1 MPIFTVMIS
10 TLLLAL
16 NVAGVTMLLMRV
28 DITIVIAVLITGL
41 ALLTSLSIINQ
52 KVRRYRKAKRLLI
65 ATS

>member
-16 NVAGVTMLLMRV
+16 NVAGATMLLMRV
-28 DITIVIAVLITGL
+28 DITIIIAVLIAGL
-41 ALLTSLSIINQ
+41 VLLTSLSIINQ
-52 KVRRYRKAKRLLI
+52 KVIRYRKAKRLLI